1 MSSRKRSQRAA
12 LNNSL
17 SKFVN
22 TALDLIQI
30 GDTDNMPM
38 ELAEAEIKIEGDS
51 LKQKEIA
58 KDVESNLNGKSK
70 TMATRGIR
78 KKKKSV
84 KDVQGSKTVIKG
96 GLITKN
102 QKVKGKDNT
111 DKKTKT
117 VVGKST
123 KRKEKASEDVVV
135 KNNKKKK
142 VTKEWHGIRTRSSPH
157 QLFRAV
163 SGMKTKQ
170 REAVKRMGFGKLLT
184 FKVDGI
190 PSKLGHYV
198 VDMLDT
204 ERMEINLGANQI
216 KVDKASIHQ
225 LLGLPNTG
233 INLTSFRKPKEHDS
247 IFLAWKERNVKS
259 LAGAKEIADRIIES
273 NDEDGMMFKIDFIV
287 LFSSTMINCHKNGL
301 CRHDIID
308 CKTDDNDFGDFDWC
322 SYVVDSIRNCKKGW
336 RRGDQSSNFNGPLT
350 ILTLLYVDSITC
362 PGFDVERTL
371 RPLTFWT
378 LDNLRRRE
386 AEELKNGGFGL
397 GQFRGL
403 FVDEKHGDNR
413 DNEKCVDEDD
423 MSKDLLKPTDLTG
436 HLAKLESLYERN
448 LKSKVAFEKALG
460 EAKRLF
466 PDNVE
471 IGDLVEKYRSI
482 YVNCVEFEETVTDK
496 SQPTVEITSAGW
508 LWED

>member
-1 MSSRKRSQRAA
+1 MKWRREKNNTKKRNKNSSSVKSFEERRFAKNGESAPFSTFVVSRNIDQNQMSTRKRSQRAA

-22 TALDLIQI
+22 TALDLLQI

-51 LKQKEIA
+51 LKQKEMA
-58 KDVESNLNGKSK
+58 KEVESNLDGKSK

-84 KDVQGSKTVIKG
+84 KDVQGSKTVMKG

-102 QKVKGKDNT
+102 QKVKGKDNA

-123 KRKEKASEDVVV
+123 KRKKKTSEDVVV
-135 KNNKKKK
+135 KNNKRKK

-170 REAVKRMGFGKLLT
+170 REAVKRMGFGKLLS
-184 FKVDGI
+184 FKVDEGNG
-190 PSKLGHYV
+190 SDLFGV
-198 VDMLDT
+198 
-204 ERMEINLGANQI
+204 ERKKRQ
-216 KVDKASIHQ
+216 V
-225 LLGLPNTG
+225 
-233 INLTSFRKPKEHDS
+233 
-247 IFLAWKERNVKS
+247 
-259 LAGAKEIADRIIES
+259 AGAKEIADRIIES

-287 LFSSTMINCHKNGL
+287 LFSSTMIKCHKNGL

-308 CKTDDNDFGDFDWC
+308 YKTDDNDFGDFDWC

-336 RRGDQSSNFNGPLT
+336 RRGDLSSNFNGPLT

-371 RPLTFWT
+371 RPITFWT
-378 LDNLRRRE
+378 LENLRRRE
-386 AEELKNGGFGL
+386 AEELKNGGFGM

-423 MSKDLLKPTDLTG
+423 MSEDLLQPTDLTG

-448 LKSKVAFEKALG
+448 LKSKFAFEKALG

-466 PDNVE
+466 PGNVE
-471 IGDLVEKYRSI
+471 VGDLVEKYRSI
-482 YVNCVEFEETVTDK
+482 YVDCVEFAETVTDK
-496 SQPTVEITSAGW
+496 SQPTVEISSAGW